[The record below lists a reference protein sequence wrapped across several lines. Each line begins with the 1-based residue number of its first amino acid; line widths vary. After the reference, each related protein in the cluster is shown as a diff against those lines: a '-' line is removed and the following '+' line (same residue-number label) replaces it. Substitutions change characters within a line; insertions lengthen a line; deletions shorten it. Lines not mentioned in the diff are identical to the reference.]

1 MCTVI
6 FGSDGQDSGN
16 ERSDLDDKMVA
27 EDEGVTS
34 HAVFFLMT
42 LLTSTCVVVLFILIC
57 LRVLIGQKTR
67 TQQQSRVCVGSRTRP
82 SLQAEPTIYVSPA
95 NLPPPPKYEALAPPS
110 YEEVMSVAYPVQGI
124 QQQPGQ
130 QPIVYPI
137 THAVAQPST
146 NRSEDSQNT
155 SPSTVVTV
163 TSDVRRTS
171 VTVATT

>member
-1 MCTVI
+1 MAPWDDASASFASVSAMTIAVI
-6 FGSDGQDSGN
+6 AAFS
-16 ERSDLDDKMVA
+16 
-27 EDEGVTS
+27 
-34 HAVFFLMT
+34 T
-42 LLTSTCVVVLFILIC
+42 LLLMSFVVMCVKVHHY
-57 LRVLIGQKTR
+57 GQKTR

>member
-1 MCTVI
+1 MHNYEIFLAFIVMCGIYAFVW
-6 FGSDGQDSGN
+6 
-16 ERSDLDDKMVA
+16 L
-27 EDEGVTS
+27 
-34 HAVFFLMT
+34 FFH
-42 LLTSTCVVVLFILIC
+42 FF
-57 LRVLIGQKTR
+57 VLIFRQKTR

>member
-1 MCTVI
+1 MENTQWKTETDV
-6 FGSDGQDSGN
+6 SL
-16 ERSDLDDKMVA
+16 LDKEEAHV
-27 EDEGVTS
+27 EKTYQSSIYG
-34 HAVFFLMT
+34 
-42 LLTSTCVVVLFILIC
+42 LLPMFILIAIVF
-57 LRVLIGQKTR
+57 LRISWVLYRSSVGQKTR

>member
-1 MCTVI
+1 MNYVHYPGPMS
-6 FGSDGQDSGN
+6 FF
-16 ERSDLDDKMVA
+16 L
-27 EDEGVTS
+27 
-34 HAVFFLMT
+34 VFFLVALV
-42 LLTSTCVVVLFILIC
+42 LLAA
-57 LRVLIGQKTR
+57 LRSVWQKTR

>member
-1 MCTVI
+1 MADSVAGALI
-6 FGSDGQDSGN
+6 FLTIN
-16 ERSDLDDKMVA
+16 VL
-27 EDEGVTS
+27 
-34 HAVFFLMT
+34 VFWLIYFLM
-42 LLTSTCVVVLFILIC
+42 VRYF
-57 LRVLIGQKTR
+57 GQKTR

>member
-1 MCTVI
+1 MDYLLLFVPFFVLCA
-6 FGSDGQDSGN
+6 SY
-16 ERSDLDDKMVA
+16 LVA
-27 EDEGVTS
+27 
-34 HAVFFLMT
+34 
-42 LLTSTCVVVLFILIC
+42 CIC
-57 LRVLIGQKTR
+57 LHCCAMFCGQKTR

>member
-1 MCTVI
+1 MEY
-6 FGSDGQDSGN
+6 FP
-16 ERSDLDDKMVA
+16 
-27 EDEGVTS
+27 
-34 HAVFFLMT
+34 FFLSVLFVCMC
-42 LLTSTCVVVLFILIC
+42 LFLFWMWFCFGTCVK
-57 LRVLIGQKTR
+57 RQKTR

>member
-1 MCTVI
+1 MDVFVIVLLTTVPSVLL
-6 FGSDGQDSGN
+6 F
-16 ERSDLDDKMVA
+16 
-27 EDEGVTS
+27 
-34 HAVFFLMT
+34 FFLM
-42 LLTSTCVVVLFILIC
+42 LVSWLVSFIC
-57 LRVLIGQKTR
+57 ECRQKTR

>member
-1 MCTVI
+1 MAI
-6 FGSDGQDSGN
+6 EEF
-16 ERSDLDDKMVA
+16 E
-27 EDEGVTS
+27 
-34 HAVFFLMT
+34 
-42 LLTSTCVVVLFILIC
+42 LIC
-57 LRVLIGQKTR
+57 VILVPFLTYVLYLLIFFTIYWSKQYRARQKTR